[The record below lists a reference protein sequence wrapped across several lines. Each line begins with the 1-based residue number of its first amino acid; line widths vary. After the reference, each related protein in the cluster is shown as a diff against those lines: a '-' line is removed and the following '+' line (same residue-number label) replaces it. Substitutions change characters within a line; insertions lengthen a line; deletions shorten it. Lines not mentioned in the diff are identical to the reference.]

1 MIDDVGLSVT
11 MTSVTSAMAFGLGC
25 LSTIPAIFWL
35 CLYGF
40 PTVVIVYIYQLTFF
54 TACVVLD
61 ERRIEAN
68 RQDCC
73 CCLAVREGEHE
84 DGDGDENSATE
95 NAAPVEIGHATDRL
109 MGRFARVL
117 LKPHVKVIVT
127 IFFLALAA
135 GLGYSATQLKQ
146 GFDFKVNICK

>member
-1 MIDDVGLSVT
+1 
-11 MTSVTSAMAFGLGC
+11 MAFGLGC

-54 TACVVLD
+54 IACVVLD
-61 ERRIEAN
+61 ERRIEAK

-73 CCLAVREGEHE
+73 CCLGVRNRNDDEGAARTT
-84 DGDGDENSATE
+84 DAQEN
-95 NAAPVEIGHATDRL
+95 GHAVDRL
-109 MGRFARVL
+109 MGKFARFL
-117 LKPHVKVIVT
+117 LKPSVKVIVT

-135 GLGYSATQLKQ
+135 GLGYSAGQLEQ
-146 GFDFKVNICK
+146 GFDFKVSTAGRYLLSS